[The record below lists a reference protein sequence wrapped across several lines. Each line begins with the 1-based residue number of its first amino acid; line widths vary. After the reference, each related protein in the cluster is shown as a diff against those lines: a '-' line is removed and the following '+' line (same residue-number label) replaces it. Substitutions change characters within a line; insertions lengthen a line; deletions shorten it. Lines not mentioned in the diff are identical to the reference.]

1 MKIAVVLISKN
12 LNSEVITMCLFCA
25 TKKAASNAYHQFM
38 QRRKRARIFRNMQK
52 SVPVLRSQ
60 RFGVV
65 SAQIIE
71 TGNHKSVLPVKAGE

>member
-1 MKIAVVLISKN
+1 
-12 LNSEVITMCLFCA
+12 MCLFCA

-38 QRRKRARIFRNMQK
+38 QRRRSARIFRNMQK

-71 TGNHKSVLPVKAGE
+71 TGNHKSVLPVKACE

>member
-1 MKIAVVLISKN
+1 
-12 LNSEVITMCLFCA
+12 MCLFCA
-25 TKKAASNAYHQFM
+25 TKKAAVSAYQRYRE
-38 QRRKRARIFRNMQK
+38 QRRRDRIFRNMQK

-71 TGNHKSVLPVKAGE
+71 TGNHKAVLPVKAGE

>member
-1 MKIAVVLISKN
+1 
-12 LNSEVITMCLFCA
+12 MCLFCA

-38 QRRKRARIFRNMQK
+38 QRRKRARIFRNMQR

-71 TGNHKSVLPVKAGE
+71 TGNHKSVLPVKVGE

>member
-1 MKIAVVLISKN
+1 
-12 LNSEVITMCLFCA
+12 MCLFCA
-25 TKKAASNAYHQFM
+25 TKKAVSNAYHHFM
-38 QRRKRARIFRNMQK
+38 QRRKRARIYRNMQK

-71 TGNHKSVLPVKAGE
+71 TGNHKAVLPVKAGE

>member
-1 MKIAVVLISKN
+1 
-12 LNSEVITMCLFCA
+12 MCLFCA

-52 SVPVLRSQ
+52 SAPVLRSQ
-60 RFGVV
+60 QFGVI
-65 SAQIIE
+65 SGQIIE